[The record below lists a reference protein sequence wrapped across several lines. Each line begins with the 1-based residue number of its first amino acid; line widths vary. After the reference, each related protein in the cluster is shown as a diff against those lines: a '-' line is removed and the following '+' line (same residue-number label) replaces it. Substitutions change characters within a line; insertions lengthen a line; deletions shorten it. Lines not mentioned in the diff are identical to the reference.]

1 MFSYQ
6 ADATLCS
13 PTRWM
18 SLARGFEEEVLL
30 DLRKQ
35 WAALLADRA
44 DAMVVDEGQ
53 PFLLRGLAQ
62 WLTVFGDPDG
72 C

>member
-1 MFSYQ
+1 
-6 ADATLCS
+6 
-13 PTRWM
+13 M